1 MYHYAGNNPVRYV
14 DPDGRTDIFKT
25 NNKIDIAI
33 PADYTDT
40 THLKGNELFPEWSF
54 WYGNYSKSRGIYE
67 PIDALSGAIGNSLTS
82 VGLDMTTKTVLND
95 AGETVSQIIK
105 PVLFMGDLIK
115 LVCPDFDKN
124 NKKNFDFFYQTVGNN
139 ENIDVTRIISR
150 TTIVKD
156 KEYGGACLIGKTV
169 ITTIN
174 VTYSATVNGKTVEA
188 KCKITETTTYST
200 SNLFT
205 TFNIYIEE

>member
-1 MYHYAGNNPVRYV
+1 M
-14 DPDGRTDIFKT
+14 
-25 NNKIDIAI
+25 
-33 PADYTDT
+33 
-40 THLKGNELFPEWSF
+40 
-54 WYGNYSKSRGIYE
+54 
-67 PIDALSGAIGNSLTS
+67 
-82 VGLDMTTKTVLND
+82 
-95 AGETVSQIIK
+95 
-105 PVLFMGDLIK
+105 
-115 LVCPDFDKN
+115 
-124 NKKNFDFFYQTVGNN
+124 
-139 ENIDVTRIISR
+139 
-150 TTIVKD
+150 KD